1 MKTILLVLSFVC
13 SISLGFAQSISLD
26 PNSLQLPRVAT
37 NPACVV
43 ADKGKL
49 IYNTTQ
55 NKVLFCNG
63 SVWVDP
69 TSGGAGTST
78 NWINSGNNVILPNGK
93 VGIGT
98 GNDSP
103 TATLDVN
110 GNVRVRGNFPTKGS
124 TLVSS
129 DADGTLKWQKPYA
142 FRIEGLEGEA
152 NMTVEKNQPVQLF
165 FTFPAYNI
173 GQMYSVNSGKFT
185 APVKGI
191 YHINTHV
198 ASYRKGQSP
207 GSGRAPYVRLI
218 RGKRNGEFYD
228 TYLQYS
234 TFHIDTSDGS
244 DLFGP
249 AVHHTITGD
258 FMLEPGDTVWVEVDA
273 ELWPQLIDGAKD
285 QIAFCGRLVLQIF

>member
-1 MKTILLVLSFVC
+1 MKSLLLVFAFIC
-13 SISLGFAQSISLD
+13 YISSAFAQSITID
-26 PNSLQLPRVAT
+26 PNSLQLPRFTT
-37 NPACVV
+37 NPSCTA
-43 ADKGKL
+43 AGEGKL

-55 NKVLFCNG
+55 NKILFCNG
-63 SVWVDP
+63 SAWVDP
-69 TSGGAGTST
+69 TTAAAPS
-78 NWINSGNNVILPNGK
+78 NWVSAGNNAYLLGGR
-93 VGIGT
+93 VGVGT
-98 GNDSP
+98 DAP
-103 TATLDVN
+103 TTTLDVN
-110 GNVRVRGNFPTKGS
+110 GNFRVRGNFPLKGS
-124 TLVSS
+124 TLVSV
-129 DADGTLKWQKPYA
+129 DNNGTLNWQKPYA

-152 NMTVEKNQPVQLF
+152 NMTVDKNQAVQLM

-173 GQMYSVNSGKFT
+173 GLMYSVNSGKFT

-191 YHINTHV
+191 YHIDTHV

-207 GSGRAPYVRLI
+207 TYGRAPYVRLI
-218 RGKRNGEFYD
+218 RGKRNGEVYN
-228 TYLQYS
+228 TYLQYT

-285 QIAFCGRLVLQIF
+285 QISFCGRLVLQIF